1 MRNFAYGYTDREIGP
16 GRPTPARPTPPLL
29 YHKPQALSIG
39 NLHKK
44 KFGQIFLPENFNH
57 NLRNHHLHPTS
68 MRNHRNRG
76 MGLPAYTYKAED
88 RLCSKDN
95 PNHLQGNDNV
105 SFFFLLGFIIVF
117 TRGGPVGVSMADFH
131 LHVVIPVVVW
141 TFNTPHFVSL
151 SLSVIIR
158 YYIFGIKSID
168 KIHKHFAQKLL
179 NLPIDTKFRPWRQ
192 YTAGQLYH
200 TFSRLSIGKIHKK
213 ISRF

>member
-1 MRNFAYGYTDREIGP
+1 MKNFAYGYTDREIGP
-16 GRPTPARPTPPLL
+16 GRPTPARPAPPLL
-29 YHKPQALSIG
+29 YHKPQVLSIG
-39 NLHKK
+39 ILYK

-105 SFFFLLGFIIVF
+105 SFFFFLRFIIVF
-117 TRGGPVGVSMADFH
+117 AGGGPVGVSMADFH

-158 YYIFGIKSID
+158 YYIFGIKSIG

-200 TFSRLSIGKIHKK
+200 TFSACQ
-213 ISRF
+213 